1 MFPAE
6 GSKRVAP
13 TVTLQC
19 NHTECADSD
28 TASAPRTKHELQH
41 LNSHRLM
48 LQRFNK
54 LTMRNHY
61 GQQHRFRDSN
71 DKLLSYQDSTKEFD
85 RVAGTAPH
93 TLYSPAEPGTAAAA
107 PGSQHQVFPNGVPDN
122 IEERNIE
129 TARVQVPPH
138 QPL

>member
-6 GSKRVAP
+6 RSKRVAP
-13 TVTLQC
+13 TLTLQC

-28 TASAPRTKHELQH
+28 KASAPRTKQL

-54 LTMRNHY
+54 LTIRNHY
-61 GQQHRFRDSN
+61 GVQHRFRDSN

-93 TLYSPAEPGTAAAA
+93 TLYSSAEPGTAAAA

-129 TARVQVPPH
+129 TAHVQVPPH